1 MTKEQF
7 AKGKEILDKID
18 IAERRKQDIE
28 KLMDRMNQI
37 TGKYEKTVN
46 IQLGEQYMYTPVAEV
61 RLEHFGEF
69 LANQIH
75 LTELEIKSLMEEF
88 ASI

>member
-7 AKGKEILDKID
+7 DKGKEVLDKIN

-28 KLMDRMNQI
+28 KFMDRMNQI
-37 TGKYEKTVN
+37 TGKYKKTIN
-46 IQLGEQYMYTPVAEV
+46 IQLNEEYTYTPIAEV